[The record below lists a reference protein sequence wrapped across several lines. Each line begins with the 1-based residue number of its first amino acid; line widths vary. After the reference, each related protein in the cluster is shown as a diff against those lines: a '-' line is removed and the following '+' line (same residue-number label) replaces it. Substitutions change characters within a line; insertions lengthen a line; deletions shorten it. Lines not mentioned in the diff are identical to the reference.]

1 MEMDKGKEKDPL
13 KKKVDWLEKVIRT
26 QDKTQRM
33 LSYAALGNALTLV
46 LLTLNLL
53 VFVFR

>member
-1 MEMDKGKEKDPL
+1 MYEGKEKELL
-13 KKKVDWLEKVIRT
+13 KEKVDWLEKVICT

-33 LSYAALGNALTLV
+33 LSYAALGNALTLM
-46 LLTLNLL
+46 LLTLNLI